1 MMELGN
7 KNVDENHFLSMQN
20 IANTFPK
27 SPLIMNSKK
36 VDHSVAIKE
45 TNSMLIEQN
54 RELNGNK
61 FLIA

>member
-1 MMELGN
+1 MELRN
-7 KNVDENHFLSMQN
+7 KNVDENHFSSMQN

-36 VDHSVAIKE
+36 VDHSIAIKE
-45 TNSMLIEQN
+45 TNSLLIEQN